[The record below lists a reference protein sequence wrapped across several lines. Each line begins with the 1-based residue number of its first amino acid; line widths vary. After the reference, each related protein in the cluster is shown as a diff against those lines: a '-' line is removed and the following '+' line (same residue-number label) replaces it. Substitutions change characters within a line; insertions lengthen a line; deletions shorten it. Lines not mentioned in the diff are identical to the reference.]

1 MIGKIISGLFGGF
14 IVALLGFIV
23 VKTSLSLNPESDGP
37 TGAMAFFIFWV
48 VALVIALTA
57 PRAGKAWRR
66 LLIISGLLAFSM
78 PIYSLIFAGATVA
91 EATLG
96 MGGLFFLGVI
106 FLVTGLLIGRDKQ
119 VVIIKESKTE
129 HTLLAEQAPMQIG
142 GDDPDKQVV
151 IIKESKTEHTLLAEQ
166 APMQIGGDDPDQ
178 FMDSLIL
185 RRVSADYRDSIL
197 SDSIEELIL
206 CGKDKAEIELLGEE
220 KGIPYI
226 EELMLHGEFP
236 RIHDKFMSA
245 LKIHQGFVYL
255 VADFIKQSSTT
266 FFGRKKTPEEVLKD
280 LVSSIETQPKGGQLI
295 DMAMGVAGHYF
306 GIEDELRD
314 LIANKLTISECMEI
328 LEDMMETGVTEG
340 YLTEEEYKQW
350 STI

>member
-66 LLIISGLLAFSM
+66 LLIISGLVAFSL
-78 PIYSLIFAGATVA
+78 PICSLIFAGPTVA
-91 EATLG
+91 EATIG
-96 MGGLFFLGVI
+96 IGGLFFLGVIFGVI
-106 FLVTGLLIGRDKQ
+106 FLVTGLLIGR
-119 VVIIKESKTE
+119 
-129 HTLLAEQAPMQIG
+129 
-142 GDDPDKQVV
+142 DKQVV

-226 EELMLHGEFP
+226 EELMLHSEFP